1 MALILSESEVLGLLS
16 MKDVVRAVE
25 ECFRAQ
31 GISKALN
38 SPRSRSVVPGS
49 RLNVMHASLSY
60 LGRSGTKVYLST
72 KTGTRY
78 LVLLFDNRSGDLL
91 SVMGADF
98 LGRFR
103 TGAASAVATKY
114 LCGLKSFRLALA
126 GSGRQALTQVLALR
140 EVAKLE
146 HVSIWS
152 PTKQSRDV
160 FARDLSK
167 QYDIEASAV
176 GSAEQAFQDGE
187 VGTTITSS
195 TTPFLTGEAVRSIEH
210 LNLCGTNQPAHS
222 EVTPQAISLFNTVCV
237 DDISQSK
244 SEAGDLVIAASQ
256 GALSWEKVQEL
267 KDFVASVRKPRG
279 KTLFKSNGVAIEDV
293 ATASLV
299 YDNAMKSPEKYKS
312 AFNFWK

>member
-1 MALILSESEVLGLLS
+1 MALILSESEVVSLLS
-16 MKDVVRAVE
+16 MKEVVRAIE

-31 GISKALN
+31 GGSKAVN
-38 SPRSRSVVPGS
+38 TPRSRSIVPGS

-72 KTGTRY
+72 ESGTRFV
-78 LVLLFDNRSGDLL
+78 VLLFDNRSGDLL
-91 SVMGADF
+91 SVMGADI

-114 LCGLKSFRLALA
+114 LCGLKSFKLALA

-146 HVSIWS
+146 RVSVWG
-152 PTKQSRDV
+152 PTKERREA
-160 FARDLSK
+160 FAGDLSQK
-167 QYDIEASAV
+167 YGLDASAV
-176 GSAEQAFQDGE
+176 GSADQAFHNAD

-195 TTPFLTGEAVRSIEH
+195 TKPFLTRRSVHSIQH
-210 LNLCGTNQPAHS
+210 LNLCGTNQPAHA
-222 EVTPQAISLFNTVCV
+222 EITPEAISLFETVCV

-244 SEAGDLVIAASQ
+244 VEAGDLVIAASE
-256 GALSWEKVQEL
+256 GALSWRRVKEL
-267 KDFVASVRKPRG
+267 KDFVASAQKPAGR
-279 KTLFKSNGVAIEDV
+279 TLFKSNGVAIEDV

-299 YDNAMKSPEKYKS
+299 YDNAMKNPGKYRT